1 MAKSINVNLN
11 TVYSKV
17 KKNDKERRA
26 NDFYPSPPISVYS
39 LLKSYDNIP
48 KRILEPCSGRGDIAY
63 ELHRNG
69 YDVKATD
76 LFRYDNSLFETETDI
91 DFLKYPKQNDIDGII
106 TNPPYH
112 NNLHFEMLKKSIS
125 EYDFT
130 AFLLRITFL
139 ESKERYF
146 FFKEN
151 PPTKIL
157 VYSDRLGFSAERTEE
172 FYMKKQLSG
181 MICYAW
187 YIWDKKTSEKNSIDW
202 IYANNYYRE
211 WVDSLDDE
219 WYETVLG
226 YIPNKVTNFME

>member
-1 MAKSINVNLN
+1 MKNLSHI
-11 TVYSKV
+11 YSKV
-17 KKNDKERRA
+17 NKKDEERRE

-48 KRILEPCSGRGDIAY
+48 KRILEPCSGYGDIAY
-63 ELHRNG
+63 ELYRNG

-76 LFRYDNSLFETETDI
+76 LFGYENSLYKTEIDI
-91 DFLKYPKQNDIDGII
+91 DFLKCPKQDNIGGII

-139 ESKERYF
+139 ESKERHF

-157 VYSDRLGFSAERTEE
+157 VFSDRLGFSSERTEE

-187 YIWDKKTSEKNSIDW
+187 YIWDKNAYQKNKIDW
-202 IYANNYYRE
+202 IYANNYYEE
-211 WVDSLDDE
+211 WKSSLTND
-219 WYETVLG
+219 WYMNVLG
-226 YIPNKVTNFME
+226 YIPNTVTNFME